1 MPQIL
6 NGLGHEAESFCRV
19 CITASN
25 AESRPRISNTVCAL
39 SYDAIHRN
47 GTAESDLGGWRALD
61 PSTAWFF
68 WYADVYTWAAAQRIC
83 RGPRN
88 SPGFLALLTSR
99 FGFLLESGVPVRNLG
114 AGKHTSSSDRL
125 GPGGFA
131 IPARA
136 KKESIGKSRT
146 HNRHHYS
153 YRAIPVKHDKGT
165 LYHSL
170 CSCLDIFQNVQ
181 WIPSAGTRGPARD
194 DDGLV
199 RSFQALAHLFGVA
212 GSTFCRLNLL
222 RHRNHDHL
230 RCLRSCFR
238 SVTDILIHFQVR
250 ACVHPHTSRIDLE
263 IAHSLA
269 YRARCFETSREWS
282 NSRNSADHAESDLHD
297 FITSSCQKF
306 TELVK

>member
-25 AESRPRISNTVCAL
+25 AESRPRISNAVCAL

-99 FGFLLESGVPVRNLG
+99 FGFLLESGVPVRNFG

-136 KKESIGKSRT
+136 KK
-146 HNRHHYS
+146 
-153 YRAIPVKHDKGT
+153 
-165 LYHSL
+165 
-170 CSCLDIFQNVQ
+170 
-181 WIPSAGTRGPARD
+181 
-194 DDGLV
+194 
-199 RSFQALAHLFGVA
+199 
-212 GSTFCRLNLL
+212 NLL
-222 RHRNHDHL
+222 ENLERTIGIIIRIAPHPSNMTREP
-230 RCLRSCFR
+230 CTTR
-238 SVTDILIHFQVR
+238 SVPV
-250 ACVHPHTSRIDLE
+250 
-263 IAHSLA
+263 
-269 YRARCFETSREWS
+269 
-282 NSRNSADHAESDLHD
+282 
-297 FITSSCQKF
+297 
-306 TELVK
+306 